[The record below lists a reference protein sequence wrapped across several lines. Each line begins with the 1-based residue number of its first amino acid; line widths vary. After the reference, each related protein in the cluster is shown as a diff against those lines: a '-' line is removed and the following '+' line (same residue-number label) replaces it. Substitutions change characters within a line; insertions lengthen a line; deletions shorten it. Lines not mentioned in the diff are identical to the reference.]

1 MVARAAAVATTVCA
15 LAHRPP
21 RVRPDRPAS
30 LGARAA
36 SASLGYLVRRDGSP
50 VPPAAPYAYSSYRAA
65 LESAAAG
72 VPSCLWCRL
81 YFYLTWTEA
90 DVGVASADGPAP

>member
-21 RVRPDRPAS
+21 RVCPNRPAS

-36 SASLGYLVRRDGSP
+36 SASLGYLVRWDGAS
-50 VPPAAPYAYSSYRAA
+50 VPPAASYAYSSYRAA

-72 VPSCLWCRL
+72 VPSCLRCCIDF
-81 YFYLTWTEA
+81 YFTWAKA

>member
-30 LGARAA
+30 LGACAA
-36 SASLGYLVRRDGSP
+36 SASLGYLVRRDGAS
-50 VPPAAPYAYSSYRAA
+50 VPPAASYAYSSYRAA
-65 LESAAAG
+65 LEFAAAG
-72 VPSCLWCRL
+72 VPSRLWCCVDF
-81 YFYLTWTEA
+81 YFTWA
-90 DVGVASADGPAP
+90 KAYVGVASADGPAP